1 MIKAT
6 VTEKLWNKDSDNEL
20 MIKIKRIELLEDF
33 LQKFAKNISL
43 KINYKDISNKLVN
56 ELEQIFKQS
65 KGTTPVM
72 IDIIDPLEEISISL
86 KCKKYKTDID
96 KLLSNIDS
104 SEIKDLIYD
113 YNISKKEF

>member
-1 MIKAT
+1 
-6 VTEKLWNKDSDNEL
+6 
-20 MIKIKRIELLEDF
+20 
-33 LQKFAKNISL
+33 
-43 KINYKDISNKLVN
+43 
-56 ELEQIFKQS
+56 
-65 KGTTPVM
+65 M